1 MRWWASGRLRW
12 SGGIS
17 GAPVDELG
25 VHVSAAGGVDNAP
38 GRAAELECACLQLF
52 TKQPSRWAEP
62 TLDDATVEA
71 FARERDAHGILVA
84 ASHDSYLI
92 NLASP
97 VPGLWER
104 SVRCLEGELRR
115 CVSLGLEFLVTHPGN
130 ATDGDYEAGVAR
142 NADGLTR
149 ALERVGG
156 ETSVLLELTAGSGT
170 SIGATFERLAAIVT
184 RIPDQPARR
193 VGVCFDT
200 CHAYAADYDLVG
212 DWDGVWAR
220 FDDVLGLDR
229 LRLFHANDSK
239 HPLGSR
245 VDRHEHLGKGSLGP
259 EPFRR
264 LMNDE
269 RFSCVPKVL
278 ETPKE
283 GDPLKYDVMNLGFL
297 RGLRE

>member
-1 MRWWASGRLRW
+1 M
-12 SGGIS
+12 
-17 GAPVDELG
+17 
-25 VHVSAAGGVDNAP
+25 
-38 GRAAELECACLQLF
+38 
-52 TKQPSRWAEP
+52 
-62 TLDDATVEA
+62 
-71 FARERDAHGILVA
+71 
-84 ASHDSYLI
+84 
-92 NLASP
+92 
-97 VPGLWER
+97 LWER

-142 NADGLTR
+142 NSEGLTR

-156 ETSVLLELTAGSGT
+156 PTSILLELTAGSGT
-170 SIGATFERLAAIVT
+170 SIGATFERLAAILA
-184 RIPDQPARR
+184 RIPREPATR

-200 CHAYAADYDLVG
+200 CHAFAAGYDLAG

-220 FDDVLGLDR
+220 FDDVIGLER
-229 LRLFHANDSK
+229 LRLFHVNDSK

-245 VDRHEHLGKGSLGP
+245 VDRHEHLGQGTLGV

-269 RFSCVPKVL
+269 RFARVPKLL

-283 GDPLKYDVMNLGFL
+283 DDSLRYDVMNLDFL
-297 RGLRE
+297 RGLRA